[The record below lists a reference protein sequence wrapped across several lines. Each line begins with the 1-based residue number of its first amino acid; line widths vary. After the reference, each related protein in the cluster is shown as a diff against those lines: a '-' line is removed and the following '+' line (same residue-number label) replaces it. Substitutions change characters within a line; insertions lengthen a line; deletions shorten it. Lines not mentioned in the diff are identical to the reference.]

1 MAGKELSKIRAG
13 MGDVEAPTVEAWRDE
28 DHARAT
34 GLAAILSPD
43 GAAADRAAVPALAPA
58 ALRDCQRTML
68 RIRAVDERVRARAEK
83 DGADPVPSAQGC
95 EAAIVGAVAALERDD
110 VVVPGRR
117 EAVAALW
124 RGHTVAALAA
134 GGAVPHALGVL
145 PGSPHAATQLP
156 HATGIA
162 WAMKMEA
169 KGQGQAL
176 EASGGSGKVALAFL
190 DREGTSA
197 EDFHSGLNFAG
208 VFRVPVIFVCING
221 GSGPGAATSLETVS
235 QTLAVK
241 ALAYGLAGVRVDGG
255 DLLAVLAAVRDAAAR
270 ARRGG
275 GATMIEA
282 VVAEPGAPAAARD
295 PIDRFG
301 RWLASEKIVD
311 AAAAAALAREV
322 DAEVDAAFGK
332 R

>member
-1 MAGKELSKIRAG
+1 MAGKELPKIRAG
-13 MGDVEAPTVEAWRDE
+13 MGDVESPAVEAWRD
-28 DHARAT
+28 DDYARAT
-34 GLAAILSPD
+34 GLTAILSPD

-58 ALRDCQRTML
+58 ALRDCHRMML
-68 RIRAVDERVRARAEK
+68 RLRAFDERARARAEA
-83 DGADPVPSAQGC
+83 DGADPVPSTRGC
-95 EAAIVGAVAALERDD
+95 EGAIVGAVAALEPDD

-117 EAVAALW
+117 EVGAALW

-134 GGAVPHALGVL
+134 GAAVPHALGVL

-162 WAMKMEA
+162 WAMQMQAKAEA
-169 KGQGQAL
+169 QN
-176 EASGGSGKVALAFL
+176 ASGGAAKVTLAFL

-208 VFRVPVIFVCING
+208 VFRVPAVFVCING
-221 GSGPGAATSLETVS
+221 GSGPGAPSSLETVS
-235 QTLAVK
+235 ETLAVK
-241 ALAYGLAGVRVDGG
+241 ALAYGLAGARVDGG
-255 DLLAVLAAVRDAAAR
+255 DLFAVFAAVRDAAAR

-275 GATMIEA
+275 GATLIEA
-282 VVAEPGAPAAARD
+282 VVAEAGD

-301 RWLASEKIVD
+301 RWLASEKVVD
-311 AAAAAALAREV
+311 AAGAGALAREV